1 MVLNSKTNEVV
12 IRMENI
18 TKRFGGICA
27 VDDISFE
34 LYKGEILVLVG
45 DNGAGKTTL
54 LKILS
59 GAYTADYGRIFVNG
73 KLEKIENP
81 MDARKLGTEMIYQDL
96 ALMDNLDIPSNIFM
110 GREIRRRHILGL
122 LGAMN
127 LRAMRQKAED
137 LLNSFDISLNIRKIV
152 RNLSGGQR
160 QMVAISRA
168 VYFDAKVIIMDE
180 PTAALGVRET
190 KRVNDSILKLKDI
203 GISVIIISHNIKE
216 VYELADRFMV
226 MKNGKLV
233 GTVRKEDITVDEIVA
248 MIITG
253 ERSKSK

>member
-1 MVLNSKTNEVV
+1 
-12 IRMENI
+12 
-18 TKRFGGICA
+18 
-27 VDDISFE
+27 
-34 LYKGEILVLVG
+34 
-45 DNGAGKTTL
+45 
-54 LKILS
+54 
-59 GAYTADYGRIFVNG
+59 
-73 KLEKIENP
+73 
-81 MDARKLGTEMIYQDL
+81 
-96 ALMDNLDIPSNIFM
+96 
-110 GREIRRRHILGL
+110 
-122 LGAMN
+122 
-127 LRAMRQKAED
+127 
-137 LLNSFDISLNIRKIV
+137 
-152 RNLSGGQR
+152 
-160 QMVAISRA
+160 MVAISRA